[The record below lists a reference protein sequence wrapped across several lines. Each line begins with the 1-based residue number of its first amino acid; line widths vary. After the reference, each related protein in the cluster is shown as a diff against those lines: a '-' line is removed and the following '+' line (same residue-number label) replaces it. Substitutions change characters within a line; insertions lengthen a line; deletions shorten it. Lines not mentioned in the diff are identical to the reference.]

1 MSLKGDFESFFMNS
15 IFQLLNDEQKTGILR
30 VIEGAKEIRIYFLD
44 GNIVYA
50 MGSKK
55 QDRLGAFIKKQGII
69 SNDQLKA
76 CLAKGKQEKKALGKI
91 LVEQGYISEEKLNE
105 IIHQQTQEMVFN
117 LFLWEKGSF
126 EYQDV
131 KLNVNSIVVTKLNVM
146 ATLLE
151 ASRRIDEMSVFKKQI
166 PSDTLVF
173 RLSGNVQNKDEIKL
187 NSDEWL
193 FLGLFDG
200 KQKVREVIDASDF
213 DEFSAYKIIHS
224 LLSSGLIE
232 KSRDDSQQASKA
244 AEPEAQSDYSFII
257 TVYNDLFQILWRI
270 LGSEL
275 GKQMHTLFN
284 ESRPILDSDPGDVF
298 KDFHPNNPLS
308 TNISNISRA
317 MSQIEDYEKGRTIL
331 VENFNEFILNIIQ
344 AIPEILGPNFALELV
359 REAEESL
366 PQINSYQD
374 GSDEKSRIIDDI
386 QHALILAEVRI
397 EEGR

>member
-15 IFQLLNDEQKTGILR
+15 IFQLLNDEQKKGILR
-30 VIEGAKEIRIYFLD
+30 VVDGAKEIRIYFLD

-126 EYQDV
+126 EYKDV

-151 ASRRIDEMSVFKKQI
+151 ASRRIDEMSVLKKQI

-173 RLSGNVQNKDEIKL
+173 RLSGKVQNKDEIKL

-200 KQKVREVIDASDF
+200 KQKVCEVIDASDF
-213 DEFSAYKIIHS
+213 DEFSA
-224 LLSSGLIE
+224 
-232 KSRDDSQQASKA
+232 
-244 AEPEAQSDYSFII
+244 
-257 TVYNDLFQILWRI
+257 
-270 LGSEL
+270 
-275 GKQMHTLFN
+275 
-284 ESRPILDSDPGDVF
+284 
-298 KDFHPNNPLS
+298 
-308 TNISNISRA
+308 
-317 MSQIEDYEKGRTIL
+317 
-331 VENFNEFILNIIQ
+331 
-344 AIPEILGPNFALELV
+344 
-359 REAEESL
+359 
-366 PQINSYQD
+366 
-374 GSDEKSRIIDDI
+374 
-386 QHALILAEVRI
+386 
-397 EEGR
+397 